1 MQAKAIDLESHI
13 ESKAPAFDKDSSDF
27 LPPSFTLT
35 FFEKSNKLLN
45 VFFSLISER

>member
-1 MQAKAIDLESHI
+1 MHAKAIDLESHI

-27 LPPSFTLT
+27 FPPNLTLT
-35 FFEKSNKLLN
+35 FFEKSNKFLN

>member
-1 MQAKAIDLESHI
+1 MHAKAIDLESHI

-35 FFEKSNKLLN
+35 FLEKSSKLLK
-45 VFFSLISER
+45 VFFL